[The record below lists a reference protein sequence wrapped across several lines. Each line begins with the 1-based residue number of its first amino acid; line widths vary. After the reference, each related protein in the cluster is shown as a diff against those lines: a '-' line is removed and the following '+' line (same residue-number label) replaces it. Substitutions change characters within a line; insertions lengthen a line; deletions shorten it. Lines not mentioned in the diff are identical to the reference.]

1 MAPASKVKIIRTPAR
16 APSQLHDSAA
26 PAHPQPKYA
35 LGAAAIMVGASVNYF
50 GDRLLGVK
58 LELFHGISTFS
69 VAWGV
74 DLFLVPFIA
83 GLIVAWMFGRGA
95 KWLAYVPA
103 AIVRVISY
111 LELSNGWLPIPPDNR
126 LIPMGWWGF
135 FLILAIESC
144 VFGGIGGEVFIRKIF
159 HRGPQGT
166 AAADLP
172 NPWIPVPPSKPRGPE
187 DPANR

>member
-1 MAPASKVKIIRTPAR
+1 MAPASKVKIIRTPAK
-16 APSQLHDSAA
+16 APSQLHASAA
-26 PAHPQPKYA
+26 SAHPQPKYA

-69 VAWGV
+69 VPWGV
-74 DLFLVPFIA
+74 DLFIVPFVA

-95 KWLAYVPA
+95 KWLAYFPA
-103 AIVRVISY
+103 AIVRVIGY
-111 LELSNGWLPIPPDNR
+111 TELSYGLVPIPPENR

-135 FLILAIESC
+135 FLILAVESC
-144 VFGGIGGEVFIRKIF
+144 VFGGIGGEVFIRRIY
-159 HRGPQGT
+159 HRKAQGT

-172 NPWIPVPPSKPRGPE
+172 NPWIPPAPTKPHGPE